1 MKSASRTRRLLLGTF
16 AALALGAVG
25 SGEVAAAETIK
36 IGVLLGVY
44 ADSVEAAV
52 DDAKAQGLDI
62 KVIEFSD
69 WTTPN
74 LALQSGDI
82 DMNYFQHRPFME
94 NAAKAA
100 GFDFSDAG
108 IGVLANIG
116 LYSLRHKGF
125 AEIPEGGSVAV
136 ASDPVN
142 QGRCLLLMQKAGLIR
157 LKDEVGFRGTLDDIV
172 DNPKRLRFSEVEGPQ
187 LARVAGDV
195 DLAFGYPHYIVAAY
209 AFDPSSGL
217 IYSGVDDKQFAILFA
232 VRKDRAGDAALRKFV
247 AIYQSSPK
255 VRASIS
261 KAFADNP
268 KLYTLPWESDG
279 HS

>member
-1 MKSASRTRRLLLGTF
+1 MQILGRTRRHILRTSAVL
-16 AALALGAVG
+16 ACCALV
-25 SGEVAAAETIK
+25 SGWAAAAETIR
-36 IGVLLGVY
+36 IGVLPGVY
-44 ADSVEAAV
+44 ADSVAAAV
-52 DDAKAQGLDI
+52 DDAKAQGLDV

-82 DMNYFQHRPFME
+82 DVNYFQHRPFMD

-100 GFDFSDAG
+100 GFDFADAG
-108 IGVLANIG
+108 IGILANIG
-116 LYSLRHKGF
+116 LYSLKHKSF
-125 AEIPEGGSVAV
+125 AEIPDRGTVAV

-157 LKDEVGFRGTLDDIV
+157 LKDGVGFHGTIDDIV
-172 DNPKRLRFSEVEGPQ
+172 DNPKHLRFSEVDGPQ

-195 DLAFGYPHYIVAAY
+195 DLAFGYPHYIVAAH

-217 IYSGVDDKQFAILFA
+217 IYSGIDDKQFAILFA
-232 VRKDRAGDAALRKFV
+232 VRKDRAADAGIGKFV
-247 AIYQSSPK
+247 AVYQTSPK
-255 VRASIS
+255 VRAAIS

-268 KLYTLPWESDG
+268 KLYTLAWESG
-279 HS
+279 AKP